1 MQRLNRLNQARN
13 DRPLPVG
20 SGHGA
25 YDRPDPPKSWEPGWQ
40 CPPIDPNSPEHQERL
55 RAWAIVHFWKP
66 AEEKSDDSH

>member
-1 MQRLNRLNQARN
+1 MYRVNRLNQARN

-40 CPPIDPNSPEHQERL
+40 CPPIPADVEAERL
-55 RAWAIVHFWKP
+55 RAWAIINFWKP
-66 AEEKSDDSH
+66 TEEKASEDLG